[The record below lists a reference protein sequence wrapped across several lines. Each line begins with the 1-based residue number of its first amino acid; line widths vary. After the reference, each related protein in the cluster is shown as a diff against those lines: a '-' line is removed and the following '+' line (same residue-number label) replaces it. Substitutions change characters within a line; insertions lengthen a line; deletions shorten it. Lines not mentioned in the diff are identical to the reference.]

1 MSYRDAFHQAADGLR
16 LEYRDYVPAAASGKL
31 PVLCLHGLTRNLRDF
46 DDLAPMIAGT
56 GRRVITVSQRGRGR
70 SDHDPDPSHY
80 TPAHY
85 VGDMFGLLDALQIPE
100 AVFIGTSMGGLM
112 TMIAAA
118 MAPGRVAAAVL
129 NDIGPELDNEGLDRI
144 KQYAGRSG
152 HHDSWADATVY
163 VRTVNEH
170 AFPLETSE
178 SFWLDFARR
187 THAEGPNGEIV
198 ALCDPA
204 VGEVTR
210 DASAAMPD
218 LWPFFDALKPVPTL
232 LIRGGISDL
241 LSKQTVAE
249 MLRHNPDMTVCEV
262 SQVGHAPFMTETEA
276 WGALAAFLES
286 AR

>member
-1 MSYRDAFHQAADGLR
+1 MSFRDAFHRTADGLR
-16 LEYRDYVPAAASGKL
+16 IEYRDYAPAADSRKL

-56 GRRVITVSQRGRGR
+56 GRRVITASQRGRGK

-85 VGDMFGLLDALQIPE
+85 VADMFGLLDSLKIPE
-100 AVFIGTSMGGLM
+100 AIFVGTSMGGLM
-112 TMIAAA
+112 TMVAAA
-118 MAPGRVAAAVL
+118 MAPGRVAGAVL
-129 NDIGPELDNEGLDRI
+129 NDIGPELHADGLDRI

-152 HHDSWADATVY
+152 HHASWADAAAY

-170 AFPLETSE
+170 AFPLETSDR
-178 SFWLDFARR
+178 FWLDFARR
-187 THAEGPNGEIV
+187 THSEGPGGEIV
-198 ALCDPA
+198 AMCDPA

-210 DASAAMPD
+210 DASAALPD
-218 LWPFFDALKPVPTL
+218 LWPLFYALKPVPAL
-232 LIRGGISDL
+232 LIRGNISDL

-249 MLRHNPDMTVCEV
+249 MLRHKPDMAVCEV
-262 SQVGHAPFMTETEA
+262 SQVGHAPFMTEPEA
-276 WGALAAFLES
+276 WSALKGFLES